1 MCHAKVLFDRT
12 KRAAIIVCVSSAV
25 TLTIIPSSSSPKR
38 SYVYKRFGVPL
49 PPPKRNAAAPH
60 VLILTQGKRPLYQG
74 GNELKGFVTLAM
86 HQIVSNVGGKVTL
99 ATWGRDRSFKQM
111 LELLRTVDVQIA
123 GPGSSHMNELFLG
136 DGAVSIG

>member
-1 MCHAKVLFDRT
+1 MGCFIRRRKT
-12 KRAAIIVCVSSAV
+12 P
-25 TLTIIPSSSSPKR
+25 LTIIPSRSPPKR

-74 GNELKGFVTLAM
+74 GNELKAFVALAMKQTVNGQELARAGTVTL
-86 HQIVSNVGGKVTL
+86 T
-99 ATWGRDRSFKQM
+99 TWGRDRSFKKM